1 LRFLRSA
8 DNLPGRGNAGG
19 VLGLITRIRRALG
32 SGVSFALFG
41 LSGLLLAFVVFP
53 VLRRLPGTQ
62 PVRQRRCQAVV
73 QRFFRGFL
81 RFTEAIG
88 VLRMQVVG
96 AEALQEPGQL
106 VVANHPTLLDA
117 VFLMSLMP
125 QADCVVKR
133 ATLSN
138 PFMRGVIRG
147 TGYLSND
154 RGGELVEACVE
165 RLREGRSLLVFPEG
179 TRSPAG
185 GLGSFRRG
193 AAHVALE
200 SGKPLR
206 TVVITC
212 TPPALGRGQK
222 WYDMP
227 DERLEIRIDCRAA
240 FDPAPIAHGAAS
252 RGVAARRVTAALR
265 DFYAKKQ
272 QNPSL

>member
-1 LRFLRSA
+1 
-8 DNLPGRGNAGG
+8 
-19 VLGLITRIRRALG
+19 LITRIRRAIG

-41 LSGLLLAFVVFP
+41 LSGLVLAFAVFP
-53 VLRRLPGTQ
+53 VLRRLPGSQ
-62 PVRQRRCQAVV
+62 EERELRCQAVV
-73 QRFFRGFL
+73 RRFFRGFL

-88 VLRMQVVG
+88 VLRLRVTGVDS
-96 AEALQEPGQL
+96 LREPGQL

-133 ATLSN
+133 AALAN

-154 RGGELVEACVE
+154 RGGELVDACAQ

-185 GLGSFRRG
+185 GLGPFRRG

-200 SGKPLR
+200 SGKPMR

-212 TPPALGRGQK
+212 RPPALGRGQK

-227 DERLEIRIDCRAA
+227 DERLEIHIDCRAT
-240 FDPAPIAHGAAS
+240 FDPAPLARGSAS
-252 RGVAARRVTAALR
+252 RGLAARQVTAALR

-272 QNPSL
+272 QNPASEVLRFQVEDEIP

>member
-1 LRFLRSA
+1 M
-8 DNLPGRGNAGG
+8 
-19 VLGLITRIRRALG
+19 
-32 SGVSFALFG
+32 
-41 LSGLLLAFVVFP
+41 LAFVVFP
-53 VLRRLPGTQ
+53 VLRRLPGS
-62 PVRQRRCQAVV
+62 PAIRERRCQAVV

-81 RFTEAIG
+81 RFTGALG
-88 VLRMQVVG
+88 MLRMQVVG
-96 AEALQEPGQL
+96 AEALREPGQL

-154 RGGELVEACVE
+154 RGGELVDACVE
-165 RLREGRSLLVFPEG
+165 RLRQGRSLLIFPEG

-185 GLGSFRRG
+185 ALGSFRRG

-227 DERLEIRIDCRAA
+227 DERLEIRIDCRST
-240 FDPAPIAHGAAS
+240 FDPAPLAVGAAS

-272 QNPSL
+272 QNPSF

>member
-1 LRFLRSA
+1 M
-8 DNLPGRGNAGG
+8 
-19 VLGLITRIRRALG
+19 ITRVRRALG

-53 VLRRLPGTQ
+53 VLCRFPGSQ
-62 PVRQRRCQAVV
+62 AVRERRCQAVV

-88 VLRMQVVG
+88 VLRMQVSG

-133 ATLSN
+133 ATLAN
-138 PFMRGVIRG
+138 PFMRGVIRC

-154 RGGELVEACVE
+154 RGGELVDACVE

-185 GLGSFRRG
+185 GLGPFRRG
-193 AAHVALE
+193 ASHVALA

-222 WYDMP
+222 WYDVP
-227 DERLEIRIDCRAA
+227 DERLEIRIDCRAT
-240 FDPAPIAHGAAS
+240 FDPVPLARGAAS

-272 QNPSL
+272 HNPSL

>member
-1 LRFLRSA
+1 
-8 DNLPGRGNAGG
+8 
-19 VLGLITRIRRALG
+19 LITRIRRAAG
-32 SGVSFALFG
+32 SGFSFAVFG
-41 LSGLLLAFVVFP
+41 LCGLLLAFVVFP
-53 VLRRLPGTQ
+53 VLRRLPGS
-62 PVRQRRCQAVV
+62 RESRELRCQAVV
-73 QRFFRGFL
+73 QSFFRGFI
-81 RFTEAIG
+81 RFMESIG
-88 VLRMQVVG
+88 VLRMRVLG
-96 AEALQEPGQL
+96 RDAMREPGQV

-117 VFLMSLMP
+117 VFVMSLMP

-154 RGGELVEACVE
+154 RGGELVDTCVA
-165 RLREGRSLLVFPEG
+165 RLRAGRSLLVFPEG
-179 TRSPAG
+179 TRSPPG
-185 GLGSFRRG
+185 GLGPFRRG

-200 SGKPLR
+200 SGKSIR

-212 TPPALGRGQK
+212 TPPALGRGRP

-227 DERLEIRIDCRAA
+227 DERLEIEIDCRATL
-240 FDPAPIAHGAAS
+240 DPALLAGGAAS
-252 RGVAARRVTAALR
+252 RGVAARKVSAALR